1 MLLSIL
7 KTTHNTTTLLFG
19 IFISAFFLGMK
30 KNVKNMLTLTL
41 FFVVSGLLYLAF
53 FLLFGENATTQA
65 YPLLIHLPLVVFL
78 ICYYKY
84 RVVSATTAVFS
95 AYLCCQIS
103 NWIGLVT
110 LDITG
115 QMEWY
120 YVSRIFA
127 TLLVFYVLSTKISRT
142 MEVLLSKDS
151 REVFLIGLLPF
162 VYYVF
167 DYVST
172 KFSDILYSGNK
183 AVTEFMS
190 FAFCLSYLIFLLF
203 YIREYERK
211 LEIRQYS
218 DLMEVQ
224 LESIHKEIEHV
235 NDSKKKLTIMKHDMR
250 HHLHIIHTFLQ
261 ENRVDRA
268 LDYIKE
274 ADLEYEDTHLTTY
287 CKNELLNSIISL
299 YDTKF
304 SDRDFTLKCTV
315 KTGAQLPC
323 PDITL
328 CTVLS
333 NALENAMH
341 ALENMQRDDKWAELN
356 ICTKGHHLLLE
367 LRNPVEKIP
376 TFIDGIPVSTRKG
389 HGIGVKSIIYYVEQ
403 MNGQYEFAVTDHTF
417 VLRIIVGDYY
427 ENCYL

>member
-41 FFVVSGLLYLAF
+41 FFVVSGLLYLAC
-53 FLLFGENATTQA
+53 FLLFGENATMQA

-78 ICYYKY
+78 VCYYKY

-172 KFSDILYSGNK
+172 KFSDILYSGN
-183 AVTEFMS
+183 TN
-190 FAFCLSYLIFLLF
+190 SY
-203 YIREYERK
+203 
-211 LEIRQYS
+211 
-218 DLMEVQ
+218 
-224 LESIHKEIEHV
+224 
-235 NDSKKKLTIMKHDMR
+235 
-250 HHLHIIHTFLQ
+250 
-261 ENRVDRA
+261 
-268 LDYIKE
+268 
-274 ADLEYEDTHLTTY
+274 
-287 CKNELLNSIISL
+287 
-299 YDTKF
+299 
-304 SDRDFTLKCTV
+304 
-315 KTGAQLPC
+315 
-323 PDITL
+323 
-328 CTVLS
+328 
-333 NALENAMH
+333 
-341 ALENMQRDDKWAELN
+341 
-356 ICTKGHHLLLE
+356 
-367 LRNPVEKIP
+367 
-376 TFIDGIPVSTRKG
+376 
-389 HGIGVKSIIYYVEQ
+389 
-403 MNGQYEFAVTDHTF
+403 
-417 VLRIIVGDYY
+417 
-427 ENCYL
+427 

>member
-7 KTTHNTTTLLFG
+7 KMTHNVTTLLFG
-19 IFISAFFLGMK
+19 IFISAFFLGTK
-30 KNVKNMLTLTL
+30 KNTRNILTLSV
-41 FFVVSGLLYLAF
+41 FFVVSGLLYLGC
-53 FLLFGENATTQA
+53 FLLFGENATTQF
-65 YPLLIHLPLVVFL
+65 YPLLIHFPLIIFL
-78 ICYYKY
+78 VCYYKY
-84 RVVSATTAVFS
+84 RVVSAATAVFS

-110 LDITG
+110 LDLTG

-120 YVSRIFA
+120 YAVRIFT
-127 TLLVFYVLSTKISRT
+127 TLVVFYVLSTKISRT
-142 MEVLLSKDS
+142 MEILLSKDPH
-151 REVFLIGLLPF
+151 EVFLIGLLPF

-167 DYVST
+167 DYAST

-218 DLMEVQ
+218 DLMELQ
-224 LESIHKEIEHV
+224 LASIHKEIEHV

-261 ENRVDRA
+261 ENRVERA

-299 YDTKF
+299 YETKF

-315 KTGAQLPC
+315 KTNEQLPC

-341 ALENMQRDDKWAELN
+341 ALENMQCEDKWAALN
-356 ICTKGHHLLLE
+356 ICTKGRHLLLE
-367 LRNPVEKIP
+367 LKNPVEKIP
-376 TFIDGIPVSTRKG
+376 VFADGIPVSTKKG

-417 VLRIIVGDYY
+417 VLRIIVGDVS
-427 ENCYL
+427 